1 MARRKATGQADG
13 INWECLRCGFIIVR
27 NSCPCKLEKL
37 PPMYPAEAKRKAHG
51 GGSKLEAKVAAD
63 LAALGLME
71 GCQRQYKFHPTRRWA
86 ADFAWNSDLVPTAY
100 GGGRMYSRKI
110 ILEVNGGTYI
120 RGRNRGAHS
129 RGPRQ
134 RQDYCKWSE
143 AALLGW
149 VVLLVDSK
157 DVREGR
163 HVELVL
169 RAMGRD

>member
-1 MARRKATGQADG
+1 MARRKAAGQADG

-37 PPMYPAEAKRKAHG
+37 PPMYPAEAKRKAPG

-86 ADFAWNSDLVPTAY
+86 ADFAWPDAY
-100 GGGRMYSRKI
+100 YVLPCDTLARPCPF

-120 RGRNRGAHS
+120 TGRGRGAHS

-134 RQDYCKWSE
+134 RQDYEKWSE

-163 HVELVL
+163 HVELVM
-169 RAMGRD
+169 RAMGRA